1 MSNDHRLSH
10 ATSDISPMYIIHH
23 LDAKAMTMFCAMPEK
38 VAIAPMVVSLILN
51 TILKRGIMQTLVRV
65 ATTMAVEVYA
75 VNSYSVQPNFRRVYR

>member
-1 MSNDHRLSH
+1 
-10 ATSDISPMYIIHH
+10 MYIIHH
-23 LDAKAMTMFCAMPEK
+23 FDANAMKKFCAMPEK